1 MRNLSLWTSVVYS
14 PAFLTTVTK
23 HLAERLKRRKDLGE
37 HTVGGS
43 AVEAAWDRIPWWED
57 LLDLIVTEN
66 RQEGEERERGCTW
79 YKKSKGHAHNDY
91 TS

>member
-37 HTVGGS
+37 HTVGGG
-43 AVEAAWDRIPWWED
+43 AVQAAWDRVPWWED

-66 RQEGEERERGCTW
+66 RQEGEERKRG
-79 YKKSKGHAHNDY
+79 
-91 TS
+91 